1 MKKIL
6 LSLTIGLSL
15 LSCSPKPKEEAKVGI
30 LFQEDIEF
38 AKALE
43 QSKKEGKLLFVDCTS
58 PNCGACI
65 RLTKETFPDK
75 SLGEL
80 FNSTYINVSYNV
92 STPLGK
98 EVCEKY
104 KVKAFPTL
112 LFLDSN
118 GEIIHKRLGYGTV
131 KDFVELSKTATDT
144 TQNFQSIYNKIK
156 SGDRSFTT
164 IKKYLDIDRY
174 SDTKDVILNDYYTN
188 IGENNYLTDEAIEI
202 FNNYDYN
209 INSKYFKYVL
219 ANKDAVG
226 KKISADI
233 LESKMVNAFDE
244 YCYINR
250 EKPNCIEDLKKIDPK
265 IYSIVKESH
274 NEREIFMNFYQN
286 RKDKAAWDKLVAHMQ
301 KKFESNTLGSNEL
314 NSFAWTV
321 WENYKTFNDS
331 TALRFGLNWSKK
343 SFEGDSLNSAIVD
356 TYGHYLF
363 DLGHNQEAVRIAQ
376 IAVDRG
382 TIEKSEYLK
391 FYEEN
396 LELYKKKL

>member
-92 STPLGK
+92 STPVGN

-118 GEIIHKRLGYGTV
+118 GEIIHKKLGYGTV
-131 KDFVELSKTATDT
+131 NDFVELSKTATDT

-164 IKKYLDIDRY
+164 IKKYLEIDRY
-174 SDTKDVILNDYYTN
+174 SDTKDLILNDYYTN

-219 ANKDAVG
+219 AKKDAVG

-233 LESKMVNAFDE
+233 LESKMVNAFEE
-244 YCYINR
+244 YCNNNR
-250 EKPNCIEDLKKIDPK
+250 EKVNCLEDLKSIDPK
-265 IYSIVKESH
+265 TYSIVKE
-274 NEREIFMNFYQN
+274 NQKNIETEISFYKN
-286 RKDKAAWDKLVAHMQ
+286 RKNK
-301 KKFESNTLGSNEL
+301 E
-314 NSFAWTV
+314 AWTNLLTLIQRNYKSNVYNTNQLNQYAWLV

-331 TALRFGLNWSKK
+331 VALRLGLEWSRK
-343 SFEGDSLNSAIVD
+343 SFQGDSLNSAIAD
-356 TYGHYLF
+356 TYGHYLY
-363 DLGHNQEAVRIAQ
+363 DLGHYKEAVKIAQ
-376 IAVDRG
+376 IAFDRG
-382 TIEKSEYLK
+382 TIEKSEFLK